1 MVKHMKRC
9 PTSLIIE
16 ENQIKTTSGEGIN
29 FLAVQWLEFGAFTLG
44 AQVQS
49 LVRELRSYKL
59 GTSLVV

>member
-1 MVKHMKRC
+1 MKRC
-9 PTSLIIE
+9 PTSLIIK

-29 FLAVQWLEFGAFTLG
+29 SLAVQWLEFGAFTLG

-49 LVRELRSYKL
+49 LVRELRSLKL